1 MRLSEYSNIK
11 KVKCDLAPRRR
22 RGIKKNSWEMIYDR
36 SLVCL
41 CVERLTLGVALY
53 SFQSLSAME
62 LTIKVL
68 HCDGDIIESETVM
81 TFLADEKVSENETI
95 VISWMVLLI

>member
-1 MRLSEYSNIK
+1 
-11 KVKCDLAPRRR
+11 
-22 RGIKKNSWEMIYDR
+22 
-36 SLVCL
+36 
-41 CVERLTLGVALY
+41 
-53 SFQSLSAME
+53 ME